1 MRGFGRKKYS
11 EDQTLDEKVYQQ
23 LTYVAHILYR
33 LRCNPGHA
41 GKDIARGQ
49 GKVMVTLSEY
59 PDISQKELLE
69 LIGMR
74 QQSLGE
80 MLDKL
85 EKGGYLTKEKS
96 GTDRRKSILRLT
108 KEGEALAHEMK
119 EAHEHYE
126 MPEFLE
132 DLTEEEKV
140 AFLHS
145 LDKMASRLD
154 ERYSGQLC
162 RREAD
167 RDKEEKRWKHKQ

>member
-11 EDQTLDEKVYQQ
+11 EVQSLDEKVYLQ
-23 LTYVAHILYR
+23 LTYVAHILHR
-33 LRCNPGHA
+33 LRCNPEHA

-49 GKVMVTLSEY
+49 GKVMVTLSEH

-85 EKGGYLTKEKS
+85 EKSGYLTKEKS
-96 GTDRRKSILRLT
+96 STDRRKSVLRLT
-108 KEGEALAHEMK
+108 KEGETLALEMK
-119 EAHEHYE
+119 EAHEHFQ

-132 DLTEEEKV
+132 DLTEEEKM

-145 LDKMASRLD
+145 LDKMARRLD
-154 ERYSGQLC
+154 ERYSGQIC
-162 RREAD
+162 RLEAN
-167 RDKEEKRWKHKQ
+167 RDKEEKKWKHKM